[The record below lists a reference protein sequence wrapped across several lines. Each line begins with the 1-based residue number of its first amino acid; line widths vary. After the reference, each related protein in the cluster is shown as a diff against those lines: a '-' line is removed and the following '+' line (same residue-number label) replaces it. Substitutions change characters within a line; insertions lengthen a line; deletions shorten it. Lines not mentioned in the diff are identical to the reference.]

1 MIKLKD
7 FIDMCSISFLL
18 YVYDTDDQFED
29 CVWEG
34 RSINLLKDPDPD
46 NRDLL
51 DCYITEWGMV
61 DEGTNDFIIWV
72 NVER

>member
-7 FIDMCSISFLL
+7 FIDMCSTSFLL
-18 YVYDTDDQFED
+18 YVYDTDNQLAD

-34 RSINLLKDPDPD
+34 RSINLLKDLD

-51 DCYITEWGMV
+51 DCYITEWGMT

>member
-7 FIDMCSISFLL
+7 FIYICSISFLL
-18 YVYDTDDQFED
+18 YVYYTDDQLED
-29 CVWEG
+29 SVWNG
-34 RSINLLKDPDPD
+34 YSVNLLKDHN

-51 DCYITEWGMV
+51 DCYITEWGMT

>member
-7 FIDMCSISFLL
+7 FIDMCAVSFLL
-18 YVYDTDDQFED
+18 YVYDTDGDM
-29 CVWEG
+29 EG
-34 RSINLLKDPDPD
+34 SIWDGYSEKLLMDRN

-61 DEGTNDFIIWV
+61 DEGTNEFIIWV
-72 NVER
+72 NIQL

>member
-18 YVYDTDDQFED
+18 YVYDTDDEMAEY
-29 CVWEG
+29 VWEG
-34 RSINLLKDPDPD
+34 YSTNLLKDPNPD

-51 DCYITEWGMV
+51 DCYITEWGMT

>member
-7 FIDMCSISFLL
+7 FIDMCDISFYL
-18 YVYDTDDQFED
+18 YVYDTYGEM
-29 CVWEG
+29 EG
-34 RSINLLKDPDPD
+34 SIWDGYSTNLLRDRN

-61 DEGTNDFIIWV
+61 DEGTNEFIIWV
-72 NVER
+72 NVEK

>member
-7 FIDMCSISFLL
+7 FIDMCSVSFLL
-18 YVYDTDDQFED
+18 YVYDTDDQLED
-29 CVWEG
+29 SVWNG
-34 RSINLLKDPDPD
+34 YSVNLLKDRN

-51 DCYITEWGMV
+51 DCYITEWRMT
-61 DEGTNDFIIWV
+61 DEGTNEFIIWV

>member
-1 MIKLKD
+1 MINLKD

-18 YVYDTDDQFED
+18 YVYDTDDEMAEY
-29 CVWEG
+29 VWEG
-34 RSINLLKDPDPD
+34 YSANLLKDPDPD

-51 DCYITEWGMV
+51 DCYITQWGMT